1 MAETLTT
8 RKRARELSTKL
19 RSSAITMKDE
29 FNLKRLEKRKLQL
42 LVLLMAHDAEV
53 EILEKL
59 MLYYCLKVQRCK
71 KEVIVPRSFQS
82 NLQFMNFNNLEI
94 CFCRYSNCWRF
105 HDLCSVTDYVYL
117 ILLIDSILH
126 SKKVT
131 CKHYMT
137 ASNSWQNSNEKWTA
151 QPEFSTEFCVTQGCP
166 TVTLFGRKFQLR
178 NHPIEY
184 YLITMHFVRNKDL
197 SYKHITSETSY

>member
-29 FNLKRLEKRKLQL
+29 FILMGLEKRKLQL

-94 CFCRYSNCWRF
+94 CFCRYSNC
-105 HDLCSVTDYVYL
+105 
-117 ILLIDSILH
+117 
-126 SKKVT
+126 
-131 CKHYMT
+131 
-137 ASNSWQNSNEKWTA
+137 
-151 QPEFSTEFCVTQGCP
+151 
-166 TVTLFGRKFQLR
+166 
-178 NHPIEY
+178 
-184 YLITMHFVRNKDL
+184 
-197 SYKHITSETSY
+197 